1 VATYCPQKDRTPLS
15 KPDSP
20 SSSLNLKCTGD
31 GRFSLF
37 LDAPLCTGAR
47 DDRHLFGGVGT
58 AAAIMA
64 MEALSGQ
71 SALWISAQFH
81 AVAKVGQTLEVA
93 QKSVLKG
100 RSSAQF
106 TLHTQVEGSTVMEA
120 FGATGITIPLADD
133 KSWSS
138 LGAVPG
144 PNASQP
150 VAAHRN
156 ADEDVH
162 GRFEARQARGRFGK
176 FSHDPRST
184 DGKVLVWF
192 RPFAGEIDRPTLAII
207 ADFLPACTSNALGI
221 RSGGR
226 SMDNLMR
233 FVRLVPTEWVLAED
247 HIAAVA
253 NGVGHGTA
261 TLYAEDGT
269 LLAFGSQ
276 TFRLSI
282 TPRASEIA
290 AK

>member
-1 VATYCPQKDRTPLS
+1 LS
-15 KPDSP
+15 QLNSP
-20 SSSLNLKCTGD
+20 SSSLNLKSTGE

-37 LDAPLCTGAR
+37 LDASLCTGAR
-47 DDRHLFGGVGT
+47 DDRHMFGGVGT

-71 SALWISAQFH
+71 SALWISTQFH
-81 AVAKVGQTLEVA
+81 AVAKAGQTLEVV

-100 RSSAQF
+100 RSTAQL
-106 TLHTQVEGSTVMEA
+106 TLHAQVEGNTVMEA
-120 FGATGITIPLADD
+120 FGATGIPSPRADD
-133 KSWSS
+133 RYWSS
-138 LGAVPG
+138 LGAVPA

-150 VAAHRN
+150 VTAHRN

-176 FSHDPRST
+176 FSHDPCST

-192 RPFAGEIDRPTLAII
+192 RPFTGVIDRPTLAII

-233 FVRLVPTEWVLAED
+233 FIRLVPTEWVLAEY
-247 HIAAVA
+247 HIVGVA
-253 NGVGHGTA
+253 NGVGHGTV

-276 TFRLSI
+276 SFRLTI

-290 AK
+290 AR